1 MTTGMRRI
9 GVLPDLVARP
19 LFSRFREPEFDV
31 VRDVPGALGIRLRE
45 RQLDGAFLSP
55 IDVARSPRGLR
66 PAGGGSLV
74 ARAGSNTAR
83 LLFREGVRSIRTLSV
98 DPGRISE
105 IVLAHIVL
113 VEQYDT
119 VPQIVPRKSPP
130 GEALR
135 ECDAVLLAGDE
146 ASDARAI
153 DEGLDLV
160 EEWMDIADL
169 PFVHGLWYV
178 RSGIAGADAAD
189 GPRPPDLQDEQGGPD
204 GPGDAGPDSAGEE
217 PPYAGLF
224 DCASGGS
231 SVGSVSYRFDDD
243 ARAGI
248 AEFVRMAY
256 YHGILKEIP
265 EFPAFL
271 PDPAP

>member
-1 MTTGMRRI
+1 MRRI
-9 GVLPDLVARP
+9 GILPDLVARP

-31 VRDVPGALGIRLRE
+31 VRDAPGALGIRLRE
-45 RQLDGAFLSP
+45 QQLDGAFLSP
-55 IDVARSPRGLR
+55 VDVARSPRGLK

-83 LLFREGVRSIRTLSV
+83 LLFREGIRSIRTLSV

-119 VPQIVPRKSPP
+119 VPQIVPRKAPP
-130 GEALR
+130 EEALR

-178 RSGIAGADAAD
+178 RSGTAGTDSLD
-189 GPRPPDLQDEQGGPD
+189 GPDGLNGGGPD
-204 GPGDAGPDSAGEE
+204 PDAGPGET
-217 PPYAGLF
+217 PFAGLF
-224 DCASGGS
+224 DCPSGGS
-231 SVGSVSYRFDDD
+231 SAGSVSYRFDED

-271 PDPAP
+271 PDPVG

>member
-1 MTTGMRRI
+1 MRRI
-9 GVLPDLVARP
+9 GILPDLVARP

-31 VRDVPGALGIRLRE
+31 VRDAPGALGIKLRE
-45 RQLDGAFLSP
+45 HQLDGAFLSP
-55 IDVARSPRGLR
+55 VDVARSPRGLR

-74 ARAGSNTAR
+74 ARSGSNTAR

-119 VPQIVPRKSPP
+119 VPQIVPRVVAPE
-130 GEALR
+130 EALR

-146 ASDARAI
+146 ASGTHAI
-153 DEGLDLV
+153 DDGLDLV

-178 RSGIAGADAAD
+178 QDGTPGGGEDDPDPGALFECGAGGSDAGA
-189 GPRPPDLQDEQGGPD
+189 
-204 GPGDAGPDSAGEE
+204 
-217 PPYAGLF
+217 
-224 DCASGGS
+224 
-231 SVGSVSYRFDDD
+231 VSYRFDDD

-265 EFPAFL
+265 EFSSFL

>member
-1 MTTGMRRI
+1 MTAPMRRI

-31 VRDVPGALGIRLRE
+31 TRDTPGALGIKLRE
-45 RQLDGAFLSP
+45 HQLDGAFLSP
-55 IDVARSPRGLR
+55 LDVARSPVGLR

-74 ARAGSNTAR
+74 ARSGGNTAR
-83 LLFREGVRSIRTLSV
+83 LLFREGVRSIRTLSA

-113 VEQYDT
+113 VEQYNT
-119 VPQIVPRKSPP
+119 VPQIVPRSSAP
-130 GEALR
+130 GEALKD
-135 ECDAVLLAGDE
+135 CDAVLLAGDE
-146 ASDARAI
+146 ALDDRAI

-169 PFVHGLWYV
+169 PFVHGLWYLGDGV
-178 RSGIAGADAAD
+178 RED
-189 GPRPPDLQDEQGGPD
+189 GGEET
-204 GPGDAGPDSAGEE
+204 GPGN
-217 PPYAGLF
+217 LF
-224 DCASGGS
+224 ECPAGGS
-231 SVGSVSYRFDDD
+231 GAGTISYRFDDE

-265 EFPAFL
+265 EFPLFL

>member
-1 MTTGMRRI
+1 MTPGLRRI
-9 GVLPDLVARP
+9 GILPDLVARP

-31 VRDVPGALGIRLRE
+31 VRDSPGALGLRLRE

-55 IDVARSPRGLR
+55 VDVARSPRGLK
-66 PAGGGSLV
+66 PAGGGGLV

-83 LLFREGVRSIRTLSV
+83 LLFREGIRSIRTLSV
-98 DPGRISE
+98 DPGRVSE
-105 IVLAHIVL
+105 IVLAHLVL
-113 VEQYDT
+113 VEQYGT
-119 VPQIVPRKSPP
+119 VPRIVPRR
-130 GEALR
+130 EAPADSALA

-146 ASDARAI
+146 ASDSRAI

-178 RSGIAGADAAD
+178 RADAGEGA
-189 GPRPPDLQDEQGGPD
+189 PDDPVLP
-204 GPGDAGPDSAGEE
+204 A
-217 PPYAGLF
+217 LF

-231 SVGSVSYRFDDD
+231 GTASVSYRFDDE

-271 PDPAP
+271 PEPSA

>member
-1 MTTGMRRI
+1 MTTPLRRI

-31 VRDVPGALGIRLRE
+31 VRDSPGALGIKLRE

-55 IDVARSPRGLR
+55 LDVARSPKGLR
-66 PAGGGSLV
+66 PAAGGSLV
-74 ARAGSNTAR
+74 ARAGGNTAR
-83 LLFREGVRSIRTLSV
+83 LLFKQGVRSIRTLSV

-105 IVLAHIVL
+105 IILAHIVL

-119 VPQIVPRKSPP
+119 VPQIVPRMGST
-130 GEALR
+130 EDALR
-135 ECDAVLLAGDE
+135 EYDAVLLAGDE
-146 ASDARAI
+146 ALDARAV

-178 RSGIAGADAAD
+178 RDGVFAAGEHVTGVPVNGGAETSVQAGGGEHPVPGDLFACPAGGSDAGAI
-189 GPRPPDLQDEQGGPD
+189 
-204 GPGDAGPDSAGEE
+204 
-217 PPYAGLF
+217 
-224 DCASGGS
+224 
-231 SVGSVSYRFDDD
+231 SYRFDDD
-243 ARAGI
+243 ARAGL

-265 EFPAFL
+265 EFPTFL